1 MKQKW
6 EIIFCGVGGQGLL
19 LNGTLLGAAASILEK
34 RQAVMTCAYG
44 SETRGTFTKS
54 DLVLSEDY
62 IDYPEALEPD
72 IVVALAQVAYDRYVK
87 GMKDGSILI
96 YNANQV
102 SEAPSAAKQYGLAL
116 EDIAAEAGNPAA
128 VNVAALGAM
137 IALTGCAKPE
147 SVKETIKKR
156 FEGNDKVVAGNIRAF
171 DAGMQAA
178 KKLPQG

>member
-6 EIIFCGVGGQGLL
+6 EIIFSGVGGQGLL
-19 LNGTLLGAAASILEK
+19 LNGNLLGSAASILEK

-62 IDYPEALEPD
+62 IDFPEALEPD
-72 IVVALAQVAYDRYVK
+72 VVVALAQVAYDRYVK
-87 GMKDGSILI
+87 TMKDDSILL

-102 SEAPSAAKQYGLAL
+102 AEAPSAARQYGIAL
-116 EDIAAEAGNPAA
+116 EDLAAEAGSPAA
-128 VNVAALGAM
+128 VNIAALGAM

-147 SVKETIKKR
+147 SVKETIRTR
-156 FEGNDKVVAGNIRAF
+156 FAGNDRVIEGNIRAF

-178 KKLPQG
+178 QTML